1 MELNWEAIGA
11 AGEIIGAVAVV
22 VTLVYLTFQLRQN
35 TKAVEHATHRG
46 VYEDGREW
54 MYRLVENPEVAELY
68 RIGMRGEELSA
79 NDHLRFR
86 LLLQALFNHWEHAY
100 ESGAFEIVD
109 NAEIPGVLS
118 QPGGAAFWQSTKEA
132 RSPGFVEYIDGVRGK
147 VAEQA
152 REDSGDV

>member
-11 AGEIIGAVAVV
+11 GGEIISAVAVV

-35 TKAVEHATHRG
+35 TRAVEHATHRG

-68 RIGMRGEELSA
+68 RSGMRGEKLSA
-79 NDHLRFR
+79 TDRLRFR
-86 LLLQALFNHWEHAY
+86 LLLGALFNHWEHAY

-109 NAEIPGVLS
+109 NSEIPGVLS
-118 QPGGAAFWQSTKEA
+118 QPGGAAYWQSTIEE
-132 RSPGFVEYIDGVRGK
+132 RSPGFADYVDSVRYK
-147 VAEQA
+147 EQA
-152 REDSGDV
+152 REDSGDT